1 MISWM
6 PSPVLGFWGW
16 LMQARMSV
24 LLALA
29 AVSIIAVAFTW
40 KLVITD
46 HHRKA
51 AERSVDRLT
60 DELGVCTGNLAQAT
74 QDIAQRD
81 ALIEGQNRA
90 VAALKAESDARTQ
103 RANAAI
109 AAARQQ
115 ARTYK
120 ARAERIAAARP
131 SGDVCTSARSLIVE
145 TLSEDR
151 R

>member
-1 MISWM
+1 MMGWM

-29 AVSIIAVAFTW
+29 AISFISVAFTW
-40 KLVITD
+40 KLVVVD
-46 HHRKA
+46 HHRRA
-51 AERSVDRLT
+51 AERSVDKLT

-74 QDIAQRD
+74 QDIADRD
-81 ALIEGQNRA
+81 AQIDRQNRA
-90 VAALKAESDARTQ
+90 VADLKAESDARLE

-109 AAARQQ
+109 TAARQQ
-115 ARTYK
+115 ARTYR

-131 SGDVCTSARSLIVE
+131 SGDVCVAARSLIVE
-145 TLSEDR
+145 TLGEDR
-151 R
+151 

>member
-29 AVSIIAVAFTW
+29 AVSVVAAGLTW
-40 KLVITD
+40 KLVVVD
-46 HHRKA
+46 HHRKT
-51 AERSVDRLT
+51 AERSVEKLT
-60 DELGVCTGNLAQAT
+60 GALNVCTGNLAQAT

-81 ALIEGQNRA
+81 AQIETQNRA
-90 VAALKAESDARTQ
+90 VAALKADSDARLK
-103 RANAAI
+103 RADAAI
-109 AAARQQ
+109 SAARQQ